1 MPGFRQDPDR
11 TYIVSIESL
20 PKRSKTLTFGKL
32 LQELESVVA
41 STPMKKLPSPAF
53 SFQQP
58 TPSTTVLALTPAI
71 TLTRPLADNFYQ
83 ATLQVM
89 IECSSTC
96 QYMF

>member
-1 MPGFRQDPDR
+1 MPGFRQDPDHK
-11 TYIVSIESL
+11 YIVSIESL
-20 PKRSKTLTFGKL
+20 PKWSKTLTFDL

-41 STPMKKLPSPAF
+41 STPGKKVPALAF
-53 SFQQP
+53 PFQQP

-71 TLTRPLADNFYQ
+71 TATRQLADNFHQ

-89 IECSSTC
+89 IECSSTR